1 MLYIVSFTDFQ
12 EPAGCHPYRA
22 LALGDPRGARD
33 LGHAYVSL
41 RLVFSRSTSACSM
54 HEVPRASLQSTV
66 KRGLG
71 IFDRMLASPYCPAIG
86 MAMCFDPQAGLLTN
100 IQSVNFKT
108 SAIEAI
114 DALTASA
121 QIVVQMLC
129 SSVTSRVVA
138 STNRSKRLALN
149 PTM

>member
-1 MLYIVSFTDFQ
+1 
-12 EPAGCHPYRA
+12 
-22 LALGDPRGARD
+22 
-33 LGHAYVSL
+33 
-41 RLVFSRSTSACSM
+41 
-54 HEVPRASLQSTV
+54 
-66 KRGLG
+66 
-71 IFDRMLASPYCPAIG
+71 MLASPYRPAIG
-86 MAMCFDPQAGLLTN
+86 MAMCFDLQAGLLTN

-138 STNRSKRLALN
+138 SANRSKRLALN